1 MSTASATPATPPAA
15 AAAEFCWGTGR
26 RKTAVARVR
35 LRRGT
40 GRIVVNDRDADQYFP
55 VERLQ
60 LAIRAPLRA
69 TKALNRFDIFA
80 TIEGGGVAAQADAML
95 LGIARALLKV
105 DREFQPKLK
114 EEGFLTRDSREKERK
129 KYGRKR
135 ARARFQFSKR

>member
-1 MSTASATPATPPAA
+1 VSTTAAPTAA
-15 AAAEFCWGTGR
+15 AADLCWSTGR

-40 GRIVVNDRDADQYFP
+40 GRILVNGREADEYFP
-55 VERLQ
+55 IERLQ
-60 LAIRAPLRA
+60 NAVRAPLRA
-69 TKALNRFDIFA
+69 VKAANKYDVLA
-80 TIEGGGVAAQADAML
+80 TIQGGGVAAQAGAML
-95 LGIARALLKV
+95 LGVARALVKV
-105 DREFQPKLK
+105 DREAHARLK

>member
-1 MSTASATPATPPAA
+1 MSTTAAPTAA
-15 AAAEFCWGTGR
+15 AAADLCWSTGR

-40 GRIVVNDRDADQYFP
+40 GRILVNGRDADEYFP

-60 LAIRAPLRA
+60 NAVRAPLRA
-69 TKALNRFDIFA
+69 VKAANKYDVLA
-80 TIEGGGVAAQADAML
+80 TIRGGGVAAQAGAML
-95 LGIARALLKV
+95 LGVARALVKV
-105 DREFQPKLK
+105 DRECHARLK

>member
-1 MSTASATPATPPAA
+1 MSTTAAPTAA
-15 AAAEFCWGTGR
+15 AADLCWSTGR

-40 GRIVVNDRDADQYFP
+40 GRILVNGREADEYFP
-55 VERLQ
+55 IERLQ
-60 LAIRAPLRA
+60 NAVRAPLRA
-69 TKALNRFDIFA
+69 VKAANKYDVLA
-80 TIEGGGVAAQADAML
+80 TIQGGGVAAQAGAML
-95 LGIARALLKV
+95 LGVARALVKV
-105 DREFQPKLK
+105 DREAHARLK

>member
-1 MSTASATPATPPAA
+1 LSTPAVPPAA
-15 AAAEFCWGTGR
+15 AVAPTDFCWGTGR

-40 GRIVVNDRDADQYFP
+40 GRMLVNGREANEYFP
-55 VERLQ
+55 IERLQ
-60 LAIRAPLRA
+60 QAIRAPLRT
-69 TKALNRFDIFA
+69 TKAINKYDVLASIA
-80 TIEGGGVAAQADAML
+80 GGGVAAQADALL
-95 LGIARALLKV
+95 LGIARALIKM
-105 DREFQPKLK
+105 DRENQPKLK

>member
-1 MSTASATPATPPAA
+1 LPAA
-15 AAAEFCWGTGR
+15 PTATEYCWGTGR

-40 GRIVVNDRDADQYFP
+40 GRIIVNGREANEYFP

-60 LAIRAPLRA
+60 NAIRAPLRA
-69 TKALNRFDIFA
+69 VKAVNRFDIFA
-80 TIEGGGVAAQADAML
+80 TIRGGGIAAQAGAML
-95 LGIARALLKV
+95 LGIARALIKL
-105 DREFQPKLK
+105 DREFHPKLK

-129 KYGRKR
+129 KYGRRR